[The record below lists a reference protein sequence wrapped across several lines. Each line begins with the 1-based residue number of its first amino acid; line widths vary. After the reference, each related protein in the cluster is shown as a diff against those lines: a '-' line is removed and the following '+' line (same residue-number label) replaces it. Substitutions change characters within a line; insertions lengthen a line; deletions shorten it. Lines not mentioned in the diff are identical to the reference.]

1 MLTVGNT
8 GYIIKKGYL
17 EECHILAV
25 HEERYEVK
33 SSYYTF
39 GVAKK
44 DMYKTKEAAEQA
56 LKETREQRLNNY
68 LEELAT
74 KDDFIEFC
82 IQKAFQDAHDSE
94 NYDRELILALKQQY
108 KAFFGKEIE

>member
-56 LKETREQRLNNY
+56 LKETRESKLKRYVNQMVN
-68 LEELAT
+68 

-82 IQKAFQDAHDSE
+82 IQKAFHEAHNPED
-94 NYDRELILALKQQY
+94 YDRELILALKQQY